1 MPCRLVLSE
10 HKSAGGEAEKQ
21 ERVTRASNGSWGTH
35 EGATECFRPRR
46 DMSVGLPA
54 GEQGEGEMM
63 EKGTPGKLL
72 H

>member
-1 MPCRLVLSE
+1 MPCSLELSE
-10 HKSAGGEAEKQ
+10 HKSAGGEAERGESHGGLKWQ
-21 ERVTRASNGSWGTH
+21 LEESR
-35 EGATECFRPRR
+35 GATECFRPRR
-46 DMSVGLPA
+46 GISVWLPA